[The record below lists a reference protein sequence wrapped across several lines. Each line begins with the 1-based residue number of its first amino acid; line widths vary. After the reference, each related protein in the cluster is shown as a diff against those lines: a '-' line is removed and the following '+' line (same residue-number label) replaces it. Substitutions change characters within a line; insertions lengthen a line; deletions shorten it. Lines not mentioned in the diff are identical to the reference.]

1 MKKTNREL
9 NQAHEA
15 RTTDKIRPK
24 ESEYNFEPLAQVI
37 RQWVL
42 MNEQT

>member
-1 MKKTNREL
+1 MKTNREL
-9 NQAHEA
+9 NTAHEA
-15 RTTDKIRPK
+15 RTSDKIRPK
-24 ESEYNFEPLAQVI
+24 EPEYNFEPLAQVI

>member
-1 MKKTNREL
+1 MKTNREL

-15 RTTDKIRPK
+15 RTSEKIRPK
-24 ESEYNFEPLAQVI
+24 DLEYNFEPLAQVI

-42 MNEQT
+42 TNEQT